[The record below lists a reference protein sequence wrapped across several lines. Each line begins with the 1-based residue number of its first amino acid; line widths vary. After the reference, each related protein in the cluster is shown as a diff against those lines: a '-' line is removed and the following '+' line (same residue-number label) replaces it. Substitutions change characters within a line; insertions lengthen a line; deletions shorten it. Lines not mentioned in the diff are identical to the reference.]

1 MRSSEPVFRKRTVT
15 GNVRLPTARSRRRL
29 SERNFPHFFLALS
42 SKAAGVRRAAGH
54 ADAPETVNWGAVVVD
69 QPAAPAPVVRG
80 CSIAPASG
88 RVLSTRVA
96 GCVPAGERARSNGAA
111 RPANVR
117 HARRNPRRDR
127 MAIYE
132 GGGEAPAGSHKKAA
146 GDEVRW
152 DDAIPGRGE
161 QGGELGSR
169 ARNEGSA
176 DCLVPALCRRSI
188 RPSLDPK
195 YVFKGQTTKEPIEVS
210 PGPNNLQ
217 FQGSVVTSDGGAARL
232 SGTRRYARVDRDG
245 RGDARVPSTVGA
257 AP

>member
-1 MRSSEPVFRKRTVT
+1 MGRTLPERHRANFVDCCQERCQIAIFACFI
-15 GNVRLPTARSRRRL
+15 RLP
-29 SERNFPHFFLALS
+29 N
-42 SKAAGVRRAAGH
+42 
-54 ADAPETVNWGAVVVD
+54 AVVVD

-111 RPANVR
+111 RPADVR

-146 GDEVRW
+146 GDESDGTTPSRV
-152 DDAIPGRGE
+152 E
-161 QGGELGSR
+161 VNKGGELGSR

-176 DCLVPALCRRSI
+176 DCLVPALCRVRSDL
-188 RPSLDPK
+188 RSTRNTYSRAKQRRSPSRCRLD
-195 YVFKGQTTKEPIEVS
+195 QTTCSFKDRWS
-210 PGPNNLQ
+210 PRMAGPLACRELDDTLGLTATAGEMLASRQ
-217 FQGSVVTSDGGAARL
+217 Q
-232 SGTRRYARVDRDG
+232 
-245 RGDARVPSTVGA
+245 
-257 AP
+257 